1 MPKQPKQPKQKL
13 SKEQIA
19 QQMAQIAEA
28 DRFRKIIREELYPVL
43 QTVGSIVEAKQ
54 LCEILKTVMMNKCN
68 AYWVDKTVLDLAL
81 LEELTGEED
90 VKDREIYEG
99 IIKALNGLSI
109 VDAQKL
115 LQGMGGALDGYTHKI
130 AMGKMMNDIPVEE
143 IITA

>member
-1 MPKQPKQPKQKL
+1 MPKPKQPKL
-13 SKEQIA
+13 SKQQIA
-19 QQMAQIAEA
+19 QQMAMIAEA
-28 DRFRKIIREELYPVL
+28 DRFRKIIREDLYPVL
-43 QTVGSIVEAKQ
+43 QTAGSIVEVQQ

-68 AYWVDKTVLDLAL
+68 AYWIDKTVLDLAL

-99 IIKALNGLSI
+99 VINALNGLTI

-130 AMGKMMNDIPVEE
+130 AMGKPLSEIPVEE